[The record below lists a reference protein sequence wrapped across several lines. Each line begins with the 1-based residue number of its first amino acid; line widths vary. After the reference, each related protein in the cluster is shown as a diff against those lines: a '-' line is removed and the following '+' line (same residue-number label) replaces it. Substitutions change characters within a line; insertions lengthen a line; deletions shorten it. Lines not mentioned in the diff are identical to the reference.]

1 MANFLLELGTEELPA
16 SFVCDS
22 AQQWQRLVPTT
33 LAEQFLTNESI
44 HVYATP
50 RRLAVLVTGLP
61 VQQLDREE
69 EVKGPPASS
78 AFKDGK
84 PTKAAEGFAKKQG
97 VEMDALEIRATDK
110 GDFVFVLKKIPGRMS
125 ADILA
130 ELVPLW
136 ISKLEGKRFMRWA
149 DGDLKFPRPI
159 RSLVALLDDTVLPI
173 TLVSGSDTV
182 KSDRISQGHRV
193 LHTPPTPPVKGGES
207 LLTPPVKEGESLLTP
222 PLSKGESLLTPPLSK
237 GGTGGVSIPQAE
249 DYVECLRAACV
260 EVDREQRKTQIQAQV
275 EAAATKQGGYADI
288 SDDLLEEVTDLVE
301 WPNAVVGKFDDEFL
315 MLPPEVITTIIVTN
329 QRYFPI
335 LKHPEFPELLPYF
348 ITISN
353 GDPAKSAIIAAGNER
368 VVRARL
374 ADGQFFYK
382 ADLAK
387 PLEDYLPK
395 LETVTFQEDL
405 GTVRAKVDRLC
416 KIASLIANQLQ
427 VTAEENLHIAR
438 AALLCKADLV
448 TQMVYELPEMQG
460 IMGQKYALASGESEA
475 VATAIFEH
483 YLPKGAGDNLPQTL
497 TGQIVGISD
506 KLDTL
511 VSIFGLGMLP
521 TGSSDPFALRRAA
534 NAIVNIIW
542 AAQLPVNLHKL
553 LAESVAEFTE
563 IRPETSSE
571 LLSQLYDF
579 FLQRIRT
586 LLQEEKHVDYDLVNA
601 VLGENDSEYTERALQ
616 DLLDALERALFLQQI
631 RNDKTLDLIYETV
644 NRSTRLAAQGDL
656 DKVELEPKTVVKP
669 ELFQKSSEQ
678 AFYDALVQ
686 LVPQTQLSKQTR
698 NYQLLVD
705 SLTEIAPTVGN
716 FFDGP
721 DSVLVMDADQ
731 EIKRNRLN
739 LLGLL
744 RNHARVLADFG
755 AIVNRS

>member
-1 MANFLLELGTEELPA
+1 MAAFLLELGTEELPA

-22 AQQWQRLVPTT
+22 TQQWQRLIPAT
-33 LAEQFLTNESI
+33 LAEQFLTNDSV

-61 VQQLDREE
+61 LQQLDREE

-97 VEMDALEIRATDK
+97 VEIEALEVRATDK
-110 GDFVFVLKKIPGRMS
+110 GDFVFVLKKIPGRTT

-193 LHTPPTPPVKGGES
+193 LYTPPTPPLTKGGTS
-207 LLTPPVKEGESLLTP
+207 TIPTPALTQEETSIPTPALT
-222 PLSKGESLLTPPLSK
+222 K

-249 DYVECLRAACV
+249 DYVECLRAAYV
-260 EVDREQRKTQIQAQV
+260 EVDRQQRKNQIQAQV

-335 LKHPEFPELLPYF
+335 LKSPDFPELLPYF

-353 GDPAKSAIIAAGNER
+353 GAPAKSAIIAAGNER

-416 KIASLIANQLQ
+416 KIANLLVNQLQ
-427 VTAEENLHIAR
+427 IPETEQADVAR

-534 NAIVNIIW
+534 NAIINIIW
-542 AAQLPVNLHKL
+542 AAQLSVNLHKL
-553 LAESVAEFTE
+553 LAQVVAEFTAA
-563 IRPETSSE
+563 RPQTSPE
-571 LLSQLYDF
+571 LLSQLSEF

-586 LLQEEKHVDYDLVNA
+586 LLEEEKNVDYDLVNA
-601 VLGENDSEYTERALQ
+601 VLGENDPEYTERALK
-616 DLLDALERALFLQQI
+616 DLLDTLERALFLQQI
-631 RNDKTLDLIYETV
+631 RNDNTLDKIYETV
-644 NRSTRLAAQGDL
+644 NRSTRLAAQGEL
-656 DKVELEPKTVVKP
+656 DKIQLEPKNAVKP

-705 SLTEIAPTVGN
+705 TLTQIAPTVSN

-721 DSVLVMDADQ
+721 ESVLVMDSDP

>member
-16 SFVCDS
+16 SFVKGS
-22 AQQWQRLVPTT
+22 AEQWQRLVPAS
-33 LAEQFLTNESI
+33 LAEESLTNDSI
-44 HVYATP
+44 NVYATP
-50 RRLAVLVTGLP
+50 RRLAVLVKGLP

-97 VEMDALEIRATDK
+97 VEIDALEVRATDK

-130 ELVPLW
+130 ELVPQW
-136 ISKLEGKRFMRWA
+136 INKLEGKRFMRWA

-159 RSLVALLDDTVLPI
+159 RSMVALLDDTVLPI

-182 KSDRISQGHRV
+182 NSDRISQGHRV
-193 LHTPPTPPVKGGES
+193 LYTPPTPPLG
-207 LLTPPVKEGESLLTP
+207 
-222 PLSKGESLLTPPLSK
+222 K

-260 EVDREQRKTQIQAQV
+260 EVDRTQRKTQIKAQV

-288 SDDLLEEVTDLVE
+288 TEDLLEEVTDLVE
-301 WPNAVVGKFDDEFL
+301 WPNAVVGKFDEEFL
-315 MLPPEVITTIIVTN
+315 ILPPEVITTIIVTN

-335 LKHPEFPELLPYF
+335 LKSPDFPELLPYF

-353 GDPAKSAIIAAGNER
+353 GDPAKAAIIAAGNER

-382 ADLAK
+382 ADLVK

-395 LETVTFQEDL
+395 LEKVTFQEDL

-416 KIASLIANQLQ
+416 KIASLITNQLQ
-427 VTAEENLHIAR
+427 IPAEEQAYIAR

-460 IMGQKYALASGESEA
+460 IMGQKYALASGEPEA

-483 YLPKGAGDNLPQTL
+483 YLPKGAGDNLPQTM
-497 TGQIVGISD
+497 TGQVVGIAD

-534 NAIVNIIW
+534 NAITNIIW
-542 AAQLPVNLHKL
+542 AAELPVNLHKL
-553 LAESVAEFTE
+553 LAEVVAEFTAT
-563 IRPETSSE
+563 RPETPPE
-571 LLSQLYDF
+571 LLDQLYEF

-586 LLQEEKHVDYDLVNA
+586 LLQEEKNVDYDLVNA
-601 VLGENDSEYTERALQ
+601 VLGENDPEYTERALR

-631 RNDKTLDLIYETV
+631 RNNQTLDLIYETV
-644 NRSTRLAAQGDL
+644 NRSTRLAAQGEL
-656 DKVELEPKTVVKP
+656 DKVELEPKTAVKP

-678 AFYDALVQ
+678 AFYDAVVQ
-686 LVPQTQLSKQTR
+686 LVPQTLLSKQTR
-698 NYQLLVD
+698 DYQQLVD
-705 SLTEIAPTVGN
+705 SLTEIAPTVSN

-721 DSVLVMDADQ
+721 ESVLVMDSDP
-731 EIKRNRLN
+731 EIKQNRLN

-755 AIVNRS
+755 AIVKS

>member
-1 MANFLLELGTEELPA
+1 MPNFLLELGTEELPA
-16 SFVCDS
+16 SFVAS
-22 AQQWQRLVPTT
+22 SVRQWERLVPAT
-33 LAEQFLTNESI
+33 LAEQSLTNESI
-44 HVYATP
+44 NVYATP
-50 RRLAVLVTGLP
+50 RRLAVLIEGLP
-61 VQQLDREE
+61 IKQSDREE

-97 VEMDALEIRATDK
+97 VEIDALSVRATDK
-110 GDFVFVLKKIPGRMS
+110 GDFVFVLKQIPGRLS
-125 ADILA
+125 ADILTQ
-130 ELVPLW
+130 LVPQW
-136 ISKLEGKRFMRWA
+136 INKLEGKRFMRWA

-159 RSLVALLDDTVLPI
+159 RSIVALLDDTVLPI
-173 TLVSGSDTV
+173 ALVSGSDTV

-193 LHTPPTPPVKGGES
+193 LHPQP
-207 LLTPPVKEGESLLTP
+207 
-222 PLSKGESLLTPPLSK
+222 
-237 GGTGGVSIPQAE
+237 VSIPQAE
-249 DYVECLRAACV
+249 DYAECLRAACV
-260 EVDREQRKTQIQAQV
+260 EVDRTQRKNQIKSQV

-288 SDDLLEEVTDLVE
+288 TEDLLEEVTDLVE
-301 WPNAVVGKFDDEFL
+301 WPNPVVGKFDEEFL
-315 MLPPEVITTIIVTN
+315 ILPPEVITTIIVTN

-335 LKHPEFPELLPYF
+335 LKSPDFPELLPYF

-353 GDPAKSAIIAAGNER
+353 GDPAASAIIAAGNER

-374 ADGQFFYK
+374 ADGEFFYK

-395 LETVTFQEDL
+395 LEKVTFQEDL

-416 KIASLIANQLQ
+416 KIASLITNQLQ
-427 VTAEENLHIAR
+427 ITAEEKAYIER

-460 IMGQKYALASGESEA
+460 IMGQKYALACGEAKA

-483 YLPKGAGDNLPQTL
+483 YLPRGAGDKLPQTL
-497 TGQIVGISD
+497 TGQVVAIAD

-534 NAIVNIIW
+534 NAIANIIW
-542 AAQLPVNLHKL
+542 AAQLPINLDQL
-553 LAESVAEFTE
+553 LAEVVAEFTV
-563 IRPETSSE
+563 IRPETSPE
-571 LLSQLYDF
+571 LLSQLYEF

-586 LLQEEKHVDYDLVNA
+586 LLQEEKNVDYDLVNA
-601 VLGENDSEYTERALQ
+601 VLGENDPEYTERALK
-616 DLLDALERALFLQQI
+616 DLLDTVERALFLQQI
-631 RNDKTLDLIYETV
+631 RNDKTLDRIYETV

-656 DKVELEPKTVVKP
+656 DKVELEPKTAVKP
-669 ELFQKSSEQ
+669 QLFQKSSEQ
-678 AFYDALVQ
+678 AFYDAVVQ
-686 LVPQTQLSKQTR
+686 LVPQTLLSKQTR
-698 NYQLLVD
+698 NYQQLVE
-705 SLTEIAPTVGN
+705 SLTEIAPAVSN

-721 DSVLVMDADQ
+721 ESVLVMDSDP

-755 AIVNRS
+755 AIVNRF

>member
-16 SFVCDS
+16 SFVKDS
-22 AQQWQRLVPTT
+22 AQQWQRLVPATV
-33 LAEQFLTNESI
+33 AEQFLTNDSI

-50 RRLAVLVTGLP
+50 RRLAVLIEGLP
-61 VQQLDREE
+61 VKQLDREE
-69 EVKGPPASS
+69 EVKGPPANS

-97 VEMDALEIRATDK
+97 VEIDALEIRATDK
-110 GDFVFVLKKIPGRMS
+110 GDFVFLLKKIPGRMS

-130 ELVPLW
+130 ELVPQW
-136 ISKLEGKRFMRWA
+136 INKLEGKRFMRWA

-159 RSLVALLDDTVLPI
+159 RSIVALFDDTVLPI

-182 KSDRISQGHRV
+182 KSDRISQAHRV
-193 LHTPPTPPVKGGES
+193 LHPQP
-207 LLTPPVKEGESLLTP
+207 
-222 PLSKGESLLTPPLSK
+222 
-237 GGTGGVSIPQAE
+237 VSIPQAE
-249 DYVECLRAACV
+249 DYVEFLRAACV
-260 EVDREQRKTQIQAQV
+260 EVDRSQRKIQIKAQV

-288 SDDLLEEVTDLVE
+288 TDDLLEEVTDLVE
-301 WPNAVVGKFDDEFL
+301 WPNAVVGKFDEEFL

-353 GDPAKSAIIAAGNER
+353 GDPAKSAIVAAGNER

-416 KIASLIANQLQ
+416 KIASLIVNQLQ
-427 VTAEENLHIAR
+427 ITAEEQAYIER

-497 TGQIVGISD
+497 TGQIVGIAD

-542 AAQLPVNLHKL
+542 TAELPVNLHQL
-553 LAESVAEFTE
+553 LADTVAEFTA
-563 IRPETSSE
+563 IRPETSPE
-571 LLSQLYDF
+571 LLSQLYEF

-586 LLQEEKHVDYDLVNA
+586 LLEEEGQLDYDVVNA
-601 VLGENDSEYTERALQ
+601 VLGENDPEYTERALR

-631 RNDKTLDLIYETV
+631 RNDNTLDKIYETV

-656 DKVELEPKTVVKP
+656 NKVELEPKTVVKP
-669 ELFQKSSEQ
+669 ELFQKSSEP

-705 SLTEIAPTVGN
+705 SLTEIAPTVSN

-721 DSVLVMDADQ
+721 DSVLVMDADA
-731 EIKRNRLN
+731 EIKQNRLN

-755 AIVNRS
+755 AIVKS

>member
-1 MANFLLELGTEELPA
+1 MPNFLLELGTEELPA
-16 SFVCDS
+16 SFVAS
-22 AQQWQRLVPTT
+22 SVLQWERLIPAT
-33 LAEQFLTNESI
+33 LAEQSLTNESI
-44 HVYATP
+44 NVYATP
-50 RRLAVLVTGLP
+50 RRLAVLIEGLP
-61 VQQLDREE
+61 IKQSDREE

-97 VEMDALEIRATDK
+97 VEIDALSVRATDK
-110 GDFVFVLKKIPGRMS
+110 GDFVFVLKQIPGRLS
-125 ADILA
+125 ADILT
-130 ELVPLW
+130 ELVPQW
-136 ISKLEGKRFMRWA
+136 INKLEGKRFMRWA

-159 RSLVALLDDTVLPI
+159 RSIVALLDDTVLPI
-173 TLVSGSDTV
+173 ALVSGSDTV

-193 LHTPPTPPVKGGES
+193 LHTPPTPPLGKGETS
-207 LLTPPVKEGESLLTP
+207 LPTP
-222 PLSKGESLLTPPLSK
+222 PLGK

-260 EVDREQRKTQIQAQV
+260 EVDRKGRKNQIKAQV

-288 SDDLLEEVTDLVE
+288 TEDLLEEVTDLVE
-301 WPNAVVGKFDDEFL
+301 WPNPVVGKFDEEFL
-315 MLPPEVITTIIVTN
+315 ILPPEVITTIIVTN

-335 LKHPEFPELLPYF
+335 LKSPDFPELLPYF

-353 GDPAKSAIIAAGNER
+353 GDPAASAIIAAGNER

-374 ADGQFFYK
+374 ADGEFFYK
-382 ADLAK
+382 TDLAK

-395 LETVTFQEDL
+395 LEKVTFQEDL

-416 KIASLIANQLQ
+416 KIASLITNQLQ
-427 VTAEENLHIAR
+427 ITAEEKAYIER

-460 IMGQKYALASGESEA
+460 IMGQKYALACGEAKA

-483 YLPKGAGDNLPQTL
+483 YLPRGAGDKLPQTL
-497 TGQIVGISD
+497 TGQIVAIAD

-534 NAIVNIIW
+534 NAIANIIW
-542 AAQLPVNLHKL
+542 AAQLPINLHQL
-553 LAESVAEFTE
+553 IAEVVAEFTV
-563 IRPETSSE
+563 IRPETSPE
-571 LLSQLYDF
+571 LLSQLYEF

-586 LLQEEKHVDYDLVNA
+586 LLQEEKNVDYDLVNA
-601 VLGENDSEYTERALQ
+601 VLGENDPEYTERALK
-616 DLLDALERALFLQQI
+616 DLLDTLERALFLQQI
-631 RNDKTLDLIYETV
+631 RNDKTLDRIYETV

-656 DKVELEPKTVVKP
+656 DKVELEPKNAVKP

-678 AFYDALVQ
+678 AFYDAVVQ
-686 LVPQTQLSKQTR
+686 LVPQTLLSKQTR
-698 NYQLLVD
+698 NYQQLVE
-705 SLTEIAPTVGN
+705 SLTEIAPAVSN

-721 DSVLVMDADQ
+721 ESVLVMDSDP

-755 AIVNRS
+755 AIVNRF

>member
-16 SFVCDS
+16 SFVRSS
-22 AQQWQRLVPTT
+22 AQQWQRLVPAT
-33 LAEQFLTNESI
+33 LAEQSLTNDSI
-44 HVYATP
+44 NVYATP
-50 RRLAVLVTGLP
+50 RRLAVLVKGLP

-97 VEMDALEIRATDK
+97 VEIDALEVRATDK
-110 GDFVFVLKKIPGRMS
+110 GDFVFVLKKIPGRMT

-130 ELVPLW
+130 EVVPQW
-136 ISKLEGKRFMRWA
+136 INKLEGKRFMRWA

-159 RSLVALLDDTVLPI
+159 RWMVALLDDTVLPI

-193 LHTPPTPPVKGGES
+193 LHTPPTPPLG
-207 LLTPPVKEGESLLTP
+207 
-222 PLSKGESLLTPPLSK
+222 K

-260 EVDREQRKTQIQAQV
+260 EVDRAQRQTQIKAQV

-288 SDDLLEEVTDLVE
+288 TEELLEEVTDLVE
-301 WPNAVVGKFDDEFL
+301 WPNAVVGKFDEEFL
-315 MLPPEVITTIIVTN
+315 ILPPEVITTIIVTN

-335 LKHPEFPELLPYF
+335 LKSPDYPELLPYF

-353 GDPAKSAIIAAGNER
+353 GDPAKAAIIAAGNER

-382 ADLAK
+382 ADLVK

-395 LETVTFQEDL
+395 LEKVTFQEDL

-416 KIASLIANQLQ
+416 KIASLIVNQLQ
-427 VTAEENLHIAR
+427 VTEEEQADIAR

-483 YLPKGAGDNLPQTL
+483 YLPRGAGDKLPQTL
-497 TGQIVGISD
+497 TGQIVGIAD

-534 NAIVNIIW
+534 NAIINIIW
-542 AAQLPVNLHKL
+542 AAQLQLNLHQL
-553 LAESVAEFTE
+553 LAEVVAEFTE
-563 IRPETSSE
+563 VRPETPAE
-571 LLSQLYDF
+571 LLDQLYEF

-586 LLQEEKHVDYDLVNA
+586 LLQEEKNVDYDLVNA
-601 VLGENDSEYTERALQ
+601 VLGENDPEYTERALR

-631 RNDKTLDLIYETV
+631 RNNQTLDLIYETV

-656 DKVELEPKTVVKP
+656 DKIELEPKTAVKP

-678 AFYDALVQ
+678 AFYDAVVQ

-698 NYQLLVD
+698 NYQQLVD
-705 SLTEIAPTVGN
+705 SLTEIAPTVSN

-721 DSVLVMDADQ
+721 ESVLVMDSDPA
-731 EIKRNRLN
+731 IKQNRLN

-755 AIVNRS
+755 AIVKG

>member
-1 MANFLLELGTEELPA
+1 MTNFLLELGTEELPA
-16 SFVCDS
+16 SFVRSS
-22 AQQWQRLVPTT
+22 AQQWQRLVPAT
-33 LAEQFLTNESI
+33 LAEQSLTNDSI
-44 HVYATP
+44 NVYATP
-50 RRLAVLVTGLP
+50 RRLAVLVKGLP

-97 VEMDALEIRATDK
+97 VEIEALEVRATDK
-110 GDFVFVLKKIPGRMS
+110 GDFVFVLKKIPGRKT

-130 ELVPLW
+130 ELVPQW
-136 ISKLEGKRFMRWA
+136 INKLEGKRFMRWA

-159 RSLVALLDDTVLPI
+159 RWMVALLDDTVLPI

-193 LHTPPTPPVKGGES
+193 LHTPPTPPLG
-207 LLTPPVKEGESLLTP
+207 
-222 PLSKGESLLTPPLSK
+222 K

-260 EVDREQRKTQIQAQV
+260 EVDRTQRKTQIKAQV

-288 SDDLLEEVTDLVE
+288 TEELLEEVTDLVE
-301 WPNAVVGKFDDEFL
+301 WPNAVVGKFDEEFL
-315 MLPPEVITTIIVTN
+315 ILPPEVITTIIVTN

-335 LKHPEFPELLPYF
+335 LKSPDFPELLPYF

-416 KIASLIANQLQ
+416 KIARLIVNQLQ
-427 VTAEENLHIAR
+427 ITEKEQADVAR

-460 IMGQKYALASGESEA
+460 IMGQKYALASGESKA

-483 YLPKGAGDNLPQTL
+483 YLPRGAGDNLPQTL
-497 TGQIVGISD
+497 TGQIVGIAD

-534 NAIVNIIW
+534 NAITNIIW
-542 AAQLPVNLHKL
+542 AAQLPVNLHQL
-553 LAESVAEFTE
+553 LAEVVAEFTAA
-563 IRPETSSE
+563 RPETPGE
-571 LLSQLYDF
+571 LLDQLYEF

-586 LLQEEKHVDYDLVNA
+586 LLQEEKNVDYDLVNA
-601 VLGENDSEYTERALQ
+601 VLGENDPEYTERALR

-631 RNDKTLDLIYETV
+631 RNNQTLDRIYETV

-656 DKVELEPKTVVKP
+656 DKIELEPKTAVKP

-678 AFYDALVQ
+678 AFYDAVVQ

-698 NYQLLVD
+698 NYQQLVD
-705 SLTEIAPTVGN
+705 SLTEIAPTVSN

-721 DSVLVMDADQ
+721 ESVLVMDSDP
-731 EIKRNRLN
+731 EIKQNRLN

-755 AIVNRS
+755 AIVNRF

>member
-1 MANFLLELGTEELPA
+1 MAAFLLELGTEELPA

-22 AQQWQRLVPTT
+22 AQQWQRLVPAT
-33 LAEQFLTNESI
+33 LGEQFLTNESI

-50 RRLAVLVTGLP
+50 RRLAVLVKGLP

-97 VEMDALEIRATDK
+97 VEIEALEIRATDK
-110 GDFVFVLKKIPGRMS
+110 GDFVFVLKKIPGRMT

-159 RSLVALLDDTVLPI
+159 RSIVALLDDTVLPI

-182 KSDRISQGHRV
+182 KSDRISQAHRV
-193 LHTPPTPPVKGGES
+193 LHPS
-207 LLTPPVKEGESLLTP
+207 Q
-222 PLSKGESLLTPPLSK
+222 
-237 GGTGGVSIPQAE
+237 VSIPQAE
-249 DYVECLRAACV
+249 DYVECLRAAYV
-260 EVDREQRKTQIQAQV
+260 EVDRQQRKTQIQAQV

-288 SDDLLEEVTDLVE
+288 TDELLEEVTDLVE
-301 WPNAVVGKFDDEFL
+301 WPNAVVGKFDDDFL

-335 LKHPEFPELLPYF
+335 LKSPDFPELLPYF

-353 GDPAKSAIIAAGNER
+353 GDPARSAIIAAGNER

-405 GTVRAKVDRLC
+405 GTVRAKVDRLS

-427 VTAEENLHIAR
+427 LTAEESLYIAR
-438 AALLCKADLV
+438 ASLLCKADLV

-542 AAQLPVNLHKL
+542 TAQLPVNLHQL
-553 LAESVAEFTE
+553 LAESVGEFTA
-563 IRPETSSE
+563 IRPETSPE
-571 LLSQLYDF
+571 LLSQLSEF

-586 LLQEEKHVDYDLVNA
+586 LLQEEKNIDYDLVNA
-601 VLGENDSEYTERALQ
+601 VLGENDPEYTERALR

-631 RNDKTLDLIYETV
+631 RNNQTLDLIYETV

-705 SLTEIAPTVGN
+705 SLTEIAPTVSN

-721 DSVLVMDADQ
+721 DSVLVMDADP
-731 EIKRNRLN
+731 EIKRNRLS

-755 AIVNRS
+755 AIVNRF

>member
-16 SFVCDS
+16 SFVRSS
-22 AQQWQRLVPTT
+22 AQQWQRLVPAT
-33 LAEQFLTNESI
+33 LEEQSLTNDSI
-44 HVYATP
+44 NVYASP
-50 RRLAVLVTGLP
+50 RRLAVLVKGLL

-97 VEMDALEIRATDK
+97 VEIDALEVRATDK

-130 ELVPLW
+130 ELVPQW
-136 ISKLEGKRFMRWA
+136 INKLEGKRFMRWA

-159 RSLVALLDDTVLPI
+159 RSIVALLDDSVLPI

-193 LHTPPTPPVKGGES
+193 LHPQP
-207 LLTPPVKEGESLLTP
+207 
-222 PLSKGESLLTPPLSK
+222 
-237 GGTGGVSIPQAE
+237 VSIPQAE
-249 DYVECLRAACV
+249 DYVECLQAAYV
-260 EVDREQRKTQIQAQV
+260 EVDRSQRKTQIKAQV

-288 SDDLLEEVTDLVE
+288 TEDLLEEVTDLVE
-301 WPNAVVGKFDDEFL
+301 WPNAVVGKFDEEFL
-315 MLPPEVITTIIVTN
+315 ILPPEVITTIIVTN

-335 LKHPEFPELLPYF
+335 LKSPDYPELLPYF

-353 GDPAKSAIIAAGNER
+353 GSPAKSAIIAAGNER

-416 KIASLIANQLQ
+416 KMASLIVNQLQ
-427 VTAEENLHIAR
+427 ITDEEQADVAR

-460 IMGQKYALASGESEA
+460 IMGQKYALASGESKA

-483 YLPKGAGDNLPQTL
+483 YLPRGAGDKLPQTL
-497 TGQIVGISD
+497 TGQIVGIAD

-534 NAIVNIIW
+534 NAITNIIW
-542 AAQLPVNLHKL
+542 AAQLPVNLHQL
-553 LAESVAEFTE
+553 LAEVVAEFTAA
-563 IRPETSSE
+563 RPETSGE
-571 LLSQLYDF
+571 LLDQLYEF

-586 LLQEEKHVDYDLVNA
+586 LLQEEKNVDYDVVNA
-601 VLGENDSEYTERALQ
+601 VLGENDPEYTERALR

-631 RNDKTLDLIYETV
+631 RDNQTLDLIYETV
-644 NRSTRLAAQGDL
+644 NRSTRLAAQGSL
-656 DKVELEPKTVVKP
+656 DKIELEPKTAVKP

-678 AFYDALVQ
+678 AFYDAVVQ

-698 NYQLLVD
+698 NYQQLID
-705 SLTEIAPTVGN
+705 SLIEIAPTVSN

-721 DSVLVMDADQ
+721 ESVLVMDSDP
-731 EIKRNRLN
+731 EIKQNRLN

-755 AIVNRS
+755 AIVNRF

>member
-16 SFVCDS
+16 SFVASS
-22 AQQWQRLVPTT
+22 AQQWQRLVPAT
-33 LAEQFLTNESI
+33 LSEQFLTNESI
-44 HVYATP
+44 YVYATP
-50 RRLAVLVTGLP
+50 RRLAVLVKGLP
-61 VQQLDREE
+61 LQQLDREE
-69 EVKGPPASS
+69 EVKGPPATA

-97 VEMDALEIRATDK
+97 VEIDALEVRATDK

-159 RSLVALLDDTVLPI
+159 RSIVALLDDTVLQI
-173 TLVSGSDTV
+173 TLVSGSDTI
-182 KSDRISQGHRV
+182 KSDRISQAHRV
-193 LHTPPTPPVKGGES
+193 LHPS
-207 LLTPPVKEGESLLTP
+207 Q
-222 PLSKGESLLTPPLSK
+222 
-237 GGTGGVSIPQAE
+237 VSIPQAE

-260 EVDREQRKTQIQAQV
+260 EVDRTQRKTQIQAQV

-288 SDDLLEEVTDLVE
+288 TEDLLEEVTDLVE

-315 MLPPEVITTIIVTN
+315 ILPPEVITAIIVTN

-335 LKHPEFPELLPYF
+335 LKSPNFPELLPYF

-497 TGQIVGISD
+497 TGQIVGIAD

-542 AAQLPVNLHKL
+542 AAQLPVNLHQL
-553 LAESVAEFTE
+553 LAEVVAEFTA
-563 IRPETSSE
+563 IRPETSPE
-571 LLSQLYDF
+571 LQSQLSEF

-586 LLQEEKHVDYDLVNA
+586 LLQEEKNIDYDLVNA
-601 VLGENDSEYTERALQ
+601 VLGENDPEYTERALR

-631 RNDKTLDLIYETV
+631 RNDNTLDKIYETV

-656 DKVELEPKTVVKP
+656 DKIELEPKTAVKP
-669 ELFQKSSEQ
+669 ELFQKSSEP

-705 SLTEIAPTVGN
+705 SLTEIAPTVSN

-721 DSVLVMDADQ
+721 DSVLVMDADA
-731 EIKRNRLN
+731 EIKRNRLS

-755 AIVNRS
+755 AIVKS

>member
-1 MANFLLELGTEELPA
+1 MPNFLLELGTEELPA
-16 SFVCDS
+16 SFVTGS
-22 AQQWQRLVPTT
+22 AQQWQRLVPAT
-33 LAEQFLTNESI
+33 LVEESLTNDSI
-44 HVYATP
+44 NVYATP
-50 RRLAVLVTGLP
+50 RRLAVLVKGLP

-97 VEMDALEIRATDK
+97 VEIDALEVRATDK
-110 GDFVFVLKKIPGRMS
+110 GDFVFVLKKIPGRMT
-125 ADILA
+125 ADILT
-130 ELVPLW
+130 ELVPQW
-136 ISKLEGKRFMRWA
+136 INKLEGKRFMRWA

-193 LHTPPTPPVKGGES
+193 LYTPPTPPLG
-207 LLTPPVKEGESLLTP
+207 
-222 PLSKGESLLTPPLSK
+222 K

-260 EVDREQRKTQIQAQV
+260 EVDRTQRKNQIKAQV
-275 EAAATKQGGYADI
+275 EAAATKQGGYAAI
-288 SDDLLEEVTDLVE
+288 TEDLLEEVTDLVE
-301 WPNAVVGKFDDEFL
+301 WPNAVVGKFDEEFL
-315 MLPPEVITTIIVTN
+315 ILPPEVITTIIVTN

-335 LKHPEFPELLPYF
+335 LKSPDYPELLPYF

-353 GDPAKSAIIAAGNER
+353 GDPAKAAIIAAGNER

-382 ADLAK
+382 ADLVK

-395 LETVTFQEDL
+395 LATVTFQEDL

-416 KIASLIANQLQ
+416 KIASLLVTQLQ
-427 VTAEENLHIAR
+427 ITGEQQAYIAR
-438 AALLCKADLV
+438 SALLCKADLV

-460 IMGQKYALASGESEA
+460 IMGQKYALASGESEE

-497 TGQIVGISD
+497 TGQIVAIAD

-534 NAIVNIIW
+534 NAIINIIW
-542 AAQLPVNLHKL
+542 AAQLPVNLHEL
-553 LAESVAEFTE
+553 LAEVVAEFTAA
-563 IRPETSSE
+563 RPQTSAE
-571 LLSQLYDF
+571 LLDQLYEF

-586 LLQEEKHVDYDLVNA
+586 LLQEEKNVDYDLVNA
-601 VLGENDSEYTERALQ
+601 VLGENDPEYTERALR

-631 RNDKTLDLIYETV
+631 RNNQTLDLIYETV

-656 DKVELEPKTVVKP
+656 DKIELEPKTAVKP
-669 ELFQKSSEQ
+669 DLFQKSSEQ
-678 AFYDALVQ
+678 AFYDAVVQ
-686 LVPQTQLSKQTR
+686 LVPQTLLSKQTR
-698 NYQLLVD
+698 NYQQLVD
-705 SLTEIAPTVGN
+705 SLTEIAPTVSN

-721 DSVLVMDADQ
+721 ESVLVMDSDA
-731 EIKRNRLN
+731 EIKQNRLN

-755 AIVNRS
+755 AIVKS

>member
-16 SFVCDS
+16 SFVASS
-22 AQQWQRLVPTT
+22 AQQWQRLVPAT
-33 LAEQFLTNESI
+33 LSEQFLTNESI
-44 HVYATP
+44 YVYATP
-50 RRLAVLVTGLP
+50 RRLAVLVKGLP
-61 VQQLDREE
+61 LQQLDREE
-69 EVKGPPASS
+69 EVKGPPATA

-97 VEMDALEIRATDK
+97 VEIDALEVRATDK

-159 RSLVALLDDTVLPI
+159 RSIVALLDDTVLQI
-173 TLVSGSDTV
+173 TLVSGSDTI
-182 KSDRISQGHRV
+182 KSDRISQAHRV
-193 LHTPPTPPVKGGES
+193 LHPS
-207 LLTPPVKEGESLLTP
+207 Q
-222 PLSKGESLLTPPLSK
+222 
-237 GGTGGVSIPQAE
+237 VSIPQAE

-260 EVDREQRKTQIQAQV
+260 EVDRTQRKTQIQAQV
-275 EAAATKQGGYADI
+275 EATATKQGGYADI
-288 SDDLLEEVTDLVE
+288 TEDLLEEVTDLVE

-315 MLPPEVITTIIVTN
+315 ILPPEVITAIIVTN

-335 LKHPEFPELLPYF
+335 LKSPNFPELLPYF

-427 VTAEENLHIAR
+427 ITAEEQAYIAR

-497 TGQIVGISD
+497 TGQIVGIAD

-542 AAQLPVNLHKL
+542 AAQLPVNLHQL
-553 LAESVAEFTE
+553 LAEVVAEFTA
-563 IRPETSSE
+563 IRPETSPE
-571 LLSQLYDF
+571 LQSQLSEF

-586 LLQEEKHVDYDLVNA
+586 LLQEEKNIDYDLVNA
-601 VLGENDSEYTERALQ
+601 VLGENDPEYTERALR

-631 RNDKTLDLIYETV
+631 RNDNTLDKIYETV

-656 DKVELEPKTVVKP
+656 DKIELEPKTAVKP
-669 ELFQKSSEQ
+669 ELFQKSSEP

-705 SLTEIAPTVGN
+705 SLTEIAPTVSN

-721 DSVLVMDADQ
+721 DSVLVMDADA
-731 EIKRNRLN
+731 EIKRNRLS

-755 AIVNRS
+755 AIVKS

>member
-1 MANFLLELGTEELPA
+1 MPNFLLELGTEELPA
-16 SFVCDS
+16 SFVAS
-22 AQQWQRLVPTT
+22 SVRQWERLVPAT
-33 LAEQFLTNESI
+33 LAEQSLTNESI
-44 HVYATP
+44 NVYATP
-50 RRLAVLVTGLP
+50 RRLAVLIEGLP
-61 VQQLDREE
+61 IKQSDREE

-97 VEMDALEIRATDK
+97 VEIDALSVRATDK
-110 GDFVFVLKKIPGRMS
+110 GDFVFVLKQIPGRLS
-125 ADILA
+125 ADILT
-130 ELVPLW
+130 ELVPQW
-136 ISKLEGKRFMRWA
+136 INKLEGKRFMRWA

-159 RSLVALLDDTVLPI
+159 RSIVALLDDTVLPI
-173 TLVSGSDTV
+173 ALVSGSDTV

-193 LHTPPTPPVKGGES
+193 LHPQPV
-207 LLTPPVKEGESLLTP
+207 T
-222 PLSKGESLLTPPLSK
+222 
-237 GGTGGVSIPQAE
+237 IPQAE

-260 EVDREQRKTQIQAQV
+260 EVDRTQRKNQIKSQV

-288 SDDLLEEVTDLVE
+288 TEDLLEEVTDLVE
-301 WPNAVVGKFDDEFL
+301 WPNPVVGKFDEEFL
-315 MLPPEVITTIIVTN
+315 ILPPEVITTIIVTN

-335 LKHPEFPELLPYF
+335 LKSPDFPELLPYF

-353 GDPAKSAIIAAGNER
+353 GDPAASAIIAAGNER

-374 ADGQFFYK
+374 ADGEFFYK

-395 LETVTFQEDL
+395 LEKVTFQEDL

-416 KIASLIANQLQ
+416 KIASLITNQLQ
-427 VTAEENLHIAR
+427 ITAEEKAYIER

-460 IMGQKYALASGESEA
+460 IMGQKYALACGEAKA

-483 YLPKGAGDNLPQTL
+483 YLPRGAGDKLPQTL
-497 TGQIVGISD
+497 TGQVVAIAD

-534 NAIVNIIW
+534 NAIANIIW
-542 AAQLPVNLHKL
+542 AAQLPVNLHQL
-553 LAESVAEFTE
+553 LAEVVAEFTV
-563 IRPETSSE
+563 IRPETSPE
-571 LLSQLYDF
+571 LLSQLYEF

-586 LLQEEKHVDYDLVNA
+586 LLQEEKNVDYDLVNA
-601 VLGENDSEYTERALQ
+601 VLGENDPEYTERALK
-616 DLLDALERALFLQQI
+616 DLLDTVERALFLQQI
-631 RNDKTLDLIYETV
+631 RNDKTLDRIYETV

-656 DKVELEPKTVVKP
+656 DKVELEPKTAVKP
-669 ELFQKSSEQ
+669 QLFQKSSEQ
-678 AFYDALVQ
+678 AFYDAVVQ
-686 LVPQTQLSKQTR
+686 LVPQTLLSKQTR
-698 NYQLLVD
+698 NYQQLVE
-705 SLTEIAPTVGN
+705 SLTEIAPAVSN

-721 DSVLVMDADQ
+721 ESVLVMDSDP

-755 AIVNRS
+755 AIVNRF

>member
-1 MANFLLELGTEELPA
+1 MPNFLLELGTEELPA
-16 SFVCDS
+16 SFVASS
-22 AQQWQRLVPTT
+22 AQQWQRLVPAT
-33 LAEQFLTNESI
+33 LAEESLTNESI
-44 HVYATP
+44 NVYATP
-50 RRLAVLVTGLP
+50 RRLAVLVKGLP

-97 VEMDALEIRATDK
+97 VEIDALEVRATDK
-110 GDFVFVLKKIPGRMS
+110 GDFVFVLKKIPGRRT

-130 ELVPLW
+130 ELVPQW
-136 ISKLEGKRFMRWA
+136 INKLEGKRFMRWA

-193 LHTPPTPPVKGGES
+193 LHPQP
-207 LLTPPVKEGESLLTP
+207 
-222 PLSKGESLLTPPLSK
+222 
-237 GGTGGVSIPQAE
+237 VSIPQAE

-260 EVDREQRKTQIQAQV
+260 EVDRSQRKNQIKAQV
-275 EAAATKQGGYADI
+275 EAAATKQSGYADI
-288 SDDLLEEVTDLVE
+288 TEDLLEEVTDLVE

-315 MLPPEVITTIIVTN
+315 ILPPEVITTIIVTN

-335 LKHPEFPELLPYF
+335 LKSPDFPELLPYF

-353 GDPAKSAIIAAGNER
+353 GDPAKAAIIAAGNER

-382 ADLAK
+382 ADLVK

-395 LETVTFQEDL
+395 LATVTFQEDL

-416 KIASLIANQLQ
+416 KIASLITNQLQ
-427 VTAEENLHIAR
+427 ITGAEQAYIAR

-460 IMGQKYALASGESEA
+460 IMGQKYALASGESEE

-497 TGQIVGISD
+497 TGQVVGIAD

-534 NAIVNIIW
+534 NAIINIIW
-542 AAQLPVNLHKL
+542 AAQLPINLHQL
-553 LAESVAEFTE
+553 LAEVVAEFTAA
-563 IRPETSSE
+563 RPETPAE
-571 LLSQLYDF
+571 LLSQLYEF

-586 LLQEEKHVDYDLVNA
+586 LLQEEKNVDYDLVNA
-601 VLGENDSEYTERALQ
+601 VLGENDPEYTERALR
-616 DLLDALERALFLQQI
+616 DLLDALERSLFLQEI
-631 RNDKTLDLIYETV
+631 RNNQTLDLIYETV

-656 DKVELEPKTVVKP
+656 DKVELEPKTAVKP

-678 AFYDALVQ
+678 AFYDAVVQ
-686 LVPQTQLSKQTR
+686 LVPQTLLSKQTR
-698 NYQLLVD
+698 NYQQLVD
-705 SLTEIAPTVGN
+705 SLTEIAPTVSN

-721 DSVLVMDADQ
+721 ESVLVMDSDPV
-731 EIKRNRLN
+731 IKENRLN

-755 AIVNRS
+755 AIVKG